1 MTNAAGHHPGLSL
14 HRGRRPFAALALVS
28 VALLAACGGNGTT
41 PSAVDSSE
49 SDAPLSTE
57 TDAAAADTE
66 REASGPKWG
75 GTLRYD
81 TTLEVASWKP
91 ADLTTTRGGGD
102 RGMFVYDTLLKL
114 LPGGSVGPNMA
125 DIASEDGITWRMTLR
140 DGIEFTDGTPL
151 NAAAVVFNI
160 TEIMNPDNGSV
171 QRRVVSDIEE
181 MNVLDSLT
189 VEFVLG
195 EPDGNFPEAF
205 TTTPGMI
212 ASPTAYQADPDAFG
226 RNPVGA
232 GPFMVDSHLR
242 DSTLKLV
249 RNPNYWDQP
258 KPYLDAVEFRI
269 LPDPLTRAQAVTA
282 RETDISAN
290 APSVQAAVLRADSDD
305 LKVFTTVESGAH
317 AVVANHDRP
326 PFDDIR
332 MLQAISLAWDY
343 DVVNES
349 LLQGAWRDPS
359 LVCPPFSPN
368 QPDCLPGVWPEPDPA
383 RAREL
388 VEEYV
393 DEGNALGSYELLTI
407 TSRVTEAQFIQ
418 QSLRDIGINAEL
430 TILAVPEF
438 IGRLANGEFDLSWH
452 RIAPFDRIPTSYY
465 RYMDSTGRHA
475 QKGPPNLELDE
486 AMNRAAKAISAD
498 ERVEA
503 SQRVQEINAEELN
516 YIFFGPSVDG
526 LVGKSDVVLGDR
538 YPGGA
543 LVVAQDI
550 WLDR

>member
-1 MTNAAGHHPGLSL
+1 
-14 HRGRRPFAALALVS
+14 
-28 VALLAACGGNGTT
+28 
-41 PSAVDSSE
+41 
-49 SDAPLSTE
+49 
-57 TDAAAADTE
+57 
-66 REASGPKWG
+66 
-75 GTLRYD
+75 
-81 TTLEVASWKP
+81 
-91 ADLTTTRGGGD
+91 
-102 RGMFVYDTLLKL
+102 
-114 LPGGSVGPNMA
+114 
-125 DIASEDGITWRMTLR
+125 
-140 DGIEFTDGTPL
+140 
-151 NAAAVVFNI
+151 
-160 TEIMNPDNGSV
+160 
-171 QRRVVSDIEE
+171 
-181 MNVLDSLT
+181 
-189 VEFVLG
+189 
-195 EPDGNFPEAF
+195 
-205 TTTPGMI
+205 
-212 ASPTAYQADPDAFG
+212 
-226 RNPVGA
+226 
-232 GPFMVDSHLR
+232 
-242 DSTLKLV
+242 
-249 RNPNYWDQP
+249 
-258 KPYLDAVEFRI
+258 
-269 LPDPLTRAQAVTA
+269 
-282 RETDISAN
+282 
-290 APSVQAAVLRADSDD
+290 
-305 LKVFTTVESGAH
+305 
-317 AVVANHDRP
+317 
-326 PFDDIR
+326 